1 MSAPAPTSTDP
12 LRLLPLIPLRGMVP
26 IPGLPIPLA
35 VGRPSSKAAIEAALK
50 GDGELL
56 LVMQRKPETEEP
68 SVEDLHRVGVVAHLL
83 KSVADENG
91 SITAIVQGTS
101 RTLILGVSKRD
112 DHWLGEARLVP
123 AATAEPTV
131 ELEALVGTVRSLL
144 KQLLRLAPNS
154 TLEFGVLAERLQEP
168 GLLADAVAASLP
180 IGREE
185 KQKVLETF
193 DLIERLRLV
202 SKLAGHQVEVMELE
216 SKIESQVHGQLA
228 DHKRRA
234 ILQEQLQAIRKELG
248 EEDDP
253 ELLKLR
259 EKLAKA
265 DLNDEARAVAE
276 RELRR
281 LEGLGSGSPERGWI
295 VTYVDWLAS
304 LPWTRLSPEH
314 TDVEKARAVLDR
326 EHYGLGKVKERILE
340 ALAVRKLRPDGRAS
354 ILCFVGP
361 PGVGKTSLAQA
372 VAEATGR
379 ELVRISV
386 GGVSDESEIRGHRR
400 TYVGALPGR
409 ILSALRKAG
418 TRNPVFVMDEID
430 KMAASYHGDPAAA
443 LLEVLDP
450 EQNKTFV
457 DRYLEVPFD
466 LSRVLFITTAN
477 TLETLTRPLLD
488 RMEVI
493 ELPSYTSHEK
503 LQIARRHL
511 LGRQIHEAGLEP
523 AQVEIPDATIESI
536 IEGWTREAGV
546 RSLERQLGAM
556 LRKLA
561 LKTARGESGPWTVQ
575 PDDLVAYLGPRRL
588 HHEAIERVR
597 RPGVVMGLAW
607 TPVGGE
613 VLFVEAAR
621 MPGQA
626 RLQLTGNLGDVMK
639 ESASAALTWIRSHAD
654 EFPGAGE
661 FDYHI
666 HVPAGATPKDG
677 PSAGVAMLAALASVA
692 TGRRARH
699 DTAMTGELTLRGA
712 ILPVGGIREKVL
724 AAARAGIKTVI
735 LPRRNEVDL
744 EDVPEEV
751 RRELDFVLVDRADQ
765 VVEKALVQHRQ
776 AVSRTS
782 DEKAA

>member
-1 MSAPAPTSTDP
+1 M
-12 LRLLPLIPLRGMVP
+12 RVLPMIPLRGMVP
-26 IPGLPIPLA
+26 MPGLPIPLA
-35 VGRPSSKAAIEAALK
+35 VGRPSSKAALEAALR

-56 LVMQRKPETEEP
+56 LVMQRTPESDDPKLEE
-68 SVEDLHRVGVVAHLL
+68 LHRVGVVAQLL
-83 KSVADENG
+83 KSVQDDSG
-91 SITAIVQGTS
+91 SITAIVQGGS
-101 RTLILGVSKRD
+101 RALLLSVTRHD
-112 DHWLGEARLVP
+112 DYWQGEARVVP
-123 AATAEPTV
+123 PATAEPSV
-131 ELEALVGTVRSLL
+131 ELEALVGTIRNLL
-144 KQLLRLAPNS
+144 KQLLRLAPNT
-154 TLEFGVLAERLQEP
+154 TLEFGVLADRLQEP

-180 IGREE
+180 ISRDE

-193 DLIERLRLV
+193 DLLERLRLV

-228 DHKRRA
+228 DHKRRV
-234 ILQEQLQAIRKELG
+234 ILREQMQAIRKELG
-248 EEDDP
+248 EDDDA
-253 ELLKLR
+253 ELAQLR

-265 DLNDEARAVAE
+265 DLNDEARGVAE

-281 LEGLGSGSPERGWI
+281 LESMGPGSPERGWI
-295 VTYVDWLAS
+295 VSYVDWLAS
-304 LPWTRLSPEH
+304 LPWTKLSPEH
-314 TDVEKARAVLDR
+314 TDVEAARAVLDR
-326 EHYGLGKVKERILE
+326 EHFGLQKVKERILE

-386 GGVSDESEIRGHRR
+386 GGVADESEIRGHRR

-409 ILSALRKAG
+409 IISALRKAG

-493 ELPSYTSHEK
+493 ELSGYTELEK

-511 LGRQIHEAGLEP
+511 VARQIDAAGLKPE
-523 AQVEIPDATIESI
+523 QVQIPDETIAAV

-546 RSLERQLGAM
+546 RALERQLGAL

-561 LKTARGESGPWTVQ
+561 LKVASGDAGPWTVT
-575 PDDLVAYLGPRRL
+575 PGDLVSHLGPRRM
-588 HHEAIERVR
+588 HHEAVERVR

-626 RLQLTGNLGDVMK
+626 RLQLTGSLGDVMK

-654 EFPGAGE
+654 AFPGADD

-677 PSAGVAMLAALASVA
+677 PSAGVAMLAALASVV

-699 DTAMTGELTLRGA
+699 DLAMTGELTLRGA
-712 ILPVGGIREKVL
+712 VLPVGGIREKVL

-751 RRELDFVLVDRADQ
+751 RRAVEFVLVDRAED
-765 VVEKALVQHRQ
+765 VVDKALVAPRR
-776 AVSRTS
+776 AVQPA

>member
-1 MSAPAPTSTDP
+1 M
-12 LRLLPLIPLRGMVP
+12 IPLRGMVP
-26 IPGLPIPLA
+26 MPGLPIPLA
-35 VGRPSSKAAIEAALK
+35 VGRPSSKAAVEAALR
-50 GDGELL
+50 GSGELL
-56 LVMQRKPETEEP
+56 LVLQRQPETEDP
-68 SVEDLHRVGVVAHLL
+68 RIEDLHRVGVVAQLL
-83 KSVADENG
+83 KSVPDENG
-91 SITAIVQGTS
+91 SITAIVQGGARALLLS
-101 RTLILGVSKRD
+101 VSKRD
-112 DHWLGEARLVP
+112 EHGMAEVRLVP
-123 AATAEPTV
+123 AATAEPSV
-131 ELEALVGTVRSLL
+131 ELEALVGTIRNLL
-144 KQLLRLAPNS
+144 KQLLKLAPNT
-154 TLEFGVLAERLQEP
+154 TLEFGVLADRLQEP

-180 IGREE
+180 IGRDE
-185 KQKVLETF
+185 KQEVLETF
-193 DLIERLRLV
+193 DLLERLRLV
-202 SKLAGHQVEVMELE
+202 SRLAGHQVEVMELE

-234 ILQEQLQAIRKELG
+234 ILREQAQAIRKELG

-253 ELLKLR
+253 ELVQLK

-265 DLNDEARAVAE
+265 DLSEEARAVAD

-281 LEGLGSGSPERGWI
+281 LESMGSGSPERGWI

-304 LPWTRLSPEH
+304 LPWTKLSTEH
-314 TDVEKARAVLDR
+314 TDVALARTVLDR
-326 EHYGLGKVKERILE
+326 EHFGLRKVKERILE

-409 ILSALRKAG
+409 IIAALRKAG

-493 ELPSYTSHEK
+493 ELSGYTEQEK
-503 LQIARRHL
+503 RQIARRHL
-511 LGRQIHEAGLEP
+511 LARQIDAAGLKPE
-523 AQVEIPDATIESI
+523 QVVIPDETLSAV

-546 RSLERQLGAM
+546 RALERQLGAI
-556 LRKLA
+556 LRKLS
-561 LKTARGESGPWTVQ
+561 LKAASGESGPWTVT
-575 PDDLVAYLGPRRL
+575 PDQLVGFLGPQRM
-588 HHEAIERVR
+588 HHEAAERVR

-621 MPGQA
+621 MPGSA
-626 RLQLTGNLGDVMK
+626 KLQLTGSLGEVMR
-639 ESASAALTWIRSHAD
+639 ESASAALTWIRSQAD
-654 EFPGAGE
+654 AFPNAGE

-677 PSAGVAMLAALASVA
+677 PSAGVAMLAALASVV

-699 DTAMTGELTLRGA
+699 DIAMTGEMTLRGA

-735 LPRRNEVDL
+735 IPRRNEVDL
-744 EDVPEEV
+744 DDVPDEV
-751 RRELDFVLVDRADQ
+751 RRTLTVVPVDRAEQ
-765 VVEKALVQHRQ
+765 VIEAALVAHRRSIPR
-776 AVSRTS
+776 AS

>member
-1 MSAPAPTSTDP
+1 
-12 LRLLPLIPLRGMVP
+12 
-26 IPGLPIPLA
+26 
-35 VGRPSSKAAIEAALK
+35 
-50 GDGELL
+50 
-56 LVMQRKPETEEP
+56 
-68 SVEDLHRVGVVAHLL
+68 
-83 KSVADENG
+83 
-91 SITAIVQGTS
+91 
-101 RTLILGVSKRD
+101 LG
-112 DHWLGEARLVP
+112 
-123 AATAEPTV
+123 
-131 ELEALVGTVRSLL
+131 
-144 KQLLRLAPNS
+144 Q
-154 TLEFGVLAERLQEP
+154 
-168 GLLADAVAASLP
+168 
-180 IGREE
+180 
-185 KQKVLETF
+185 
-193 DLIERLRLV
+193 
-202 SKLAGHQVEVMELE
+202 
-216 SKIESQVHGQLA
+216 
-228 DHKRRA
+228 
-234 ILQEQLQAIRKELG
+234 
-248 EEDDP
+248 
-253 ELLKLR
+253 LR

-281 LEGLGSGSPERGWI
+281 LESMGPGSPERGWI

-304 LPWTRLSPEH
+304 LPWTKLSPEH
-314 TDVEKARAVLDR
+314 TDVEAARAVLDR
-326 EHYGLGKVKERILE
+326 EHFGLQKVKERILE

-409 ILSALRKAG
+409 ILAALRKAG

-450 EQNKTFV
+450 EQNRTFV
-457 DRYLEVPFD
+457 DRYIEVPFD

-493 ELPSYTSHEK
+493 ELSSYSEQEK
-503 LQIARRHL
+503 LEIAKRHL
-511 LGRQIHEAGLEP
+511 LARQVDAAGLQP
-523 AQVEIPDATIESI
+523 GQVSLPDATLTALIR
-536 IEGWTREAGV
+536 GWTREAGV
-546 RSLERQLGAM
+546 RALERQLGSL

-561 LKTARGESGPWTVQ
+561 LEAARGASGPWTVA
-575 PDDLVAYLGPRRL
+575 PGDLPRYLGSPRL
-588 HHEAIERVR
+588 HHEAVERVR

-626 RLQLTGNLGDVMK
+626 RLQLTGSLGDVMK
-639 ESASAALTWIRSHAD
+639 ESASAALTWIRSQPEA
-654 EFPGAGE
+654 FAQAAE

-677 PSAGVAMLAALASVA
+677 PSAGVAMLAALASVV
-692 TGRRARH
+692 TGRRARP
-699 DTAMTGELTLRGA
+699 DVAMTGELTLRGT

-724 AAARAGIKTVI
+724 AAARAGVKTVI
-735 LPRRNEVDL
+735 LPRRNDVDL
-744 EDVPEEV
+744 EEVPEDV
-751 RRELDFVLVDRADQ
+751 RRALDFVLVDRADQ
-765 VVEKALVQHRQ
+765 VIEASLLPHRRTLPRASGEK
-776 AVSRTS
+776 
-782 DEKAA
+782 DAA